1 MPALVCPSPLGELVA
16 GLPGPN
22 HQFEVERGQDQQE
35 TIHGEAT
42 RLQFELGD
50 PCLAGSTGLHTQLLL
65 AQIPLPSCSPEE
77 RSQLFRDADHPLAC
91 GHGLLDFP
99 INASYQDFC

>member
-1 MPALVCPSPLGELVA
+1 MVCPSPLGELVA

-42 RLQFELGD
+42 WLQFKLGV
-50 PCLAGSTGLHTQLLL
+50 PRLAGATGLHTQLLL
-65 AQIPLPSCSPEE
+65 TQIPLSSCPPEE
-77 RSQLFRDADHPLAC
+77 RSQREKSELASLMSKLMAPARI
-91 GHGLLDFP
+91 GPSFSTAVL
-99 INASYQDFC
+99 Q